1 MRKLAIVANWKMNTT
16 PESGVALA
24 EDIRRALPGSDNN
37 IDIIICPPFVALDR
51 VGRTLEGS
59 GISLGAQNVHAE
71 LEGAYTGEV
80 SAPMLQGLVDF
91 VIVGHSER
99 RTLFGESDDS
109 IGAKVAASVN
119 SGLTP
124 ILCVGESLEDRRAG
138 RAVDVVNSQL
148 LTCLAGLDD
157 VSTLLVAYEP
167 VWAIGTGEAATPQ
180 IAQDMMASIR
190 DALRSRFGEAADT
203 VRCLYGGSVSPDNV
217 GDFVSQ
223 PDIDGALVGGASLSA
238 DSFASIVARGSEVG
252 A

>member
-1 MRKLAIVANWKMNTT
+1 MRKLAIVANWKMNMT
-16 PESGVALA
+16 PESGAALA
-24 EDIRRALPGSDNN
+24 KDILNALPDGGNN
-37 IDIIICPPFVALDR
+37 VDIIICPPLVALDR
-51 VGRTLEGS
+51 VSRTLEGS
-59 GISLGAQNVHAE
+59 IVSLGAQNVHAE
-71 LEGAYTGEV
+71 SEGAFTGEV

-99 RTLFGESDDS
+99 RTLFGESDEFV
-109 IGAKVAASVN
+109 GAKAIAAVK

-124 ILCVGESLEDRRAG
+124 ILCVGESLEDRQEG

-167 VWAIGTGEAATPQ
+167 VWAIGTGEAATPL

-190 DALRSRFGEAADT
+190 DALRSRFGEAADA

-217 GDFVSQ
+217 SDFASQ

-238 DSFASIVARGSEVG
+238 DSFASIVASASEAVG
-252 A
+252 

>member
-16 PESGVALA
+16 PESGAALA
-24 EDIRRALPGSDNN
+24 EDILNALPDAGNN
-37 IDIIICPPFVALDR
+37 VDIIICPPFVALDR

-59 GISLGAQNVHAE
+59 TVSLGAQNVHAE
-71 LEGAYTGEV
+71 SEGAFTGEV
-80 SAPMLQGLVDF
+80 SAPMLRGLVEF

-99 RTLFGESDDS
+99 RTLFGESDEFV
-109 IGAKVAASVN
+109 GAKVVAAVN

-124 ILCVGESLEDRRAG
+124 ILCVGESLEHRQAG

-190 DALRSRFGEAADT
+190 DTLRSRFGEAADA

-217 GDFVSQ
+217 SDFVSQ

-238 DSFASIVARGSEVG
+238 DSFASIVASVSESVG
-252 A
+252 

>member
-1 MRKLAIVANWKMNTT
+1 MRKLAIVANWKMNMTQ
-16 PESGVALA
+16 ESGAALV
-24 EDIRRALPGSDNN
+24 EDILDALPDGHNN
-37 IDIIICPPFVALDR
+37 VDIIICPPFVALDR
-51 VGRTLEGS
+51 VRRTMEGS
-59 GISLGAQNVHAE
+59 RVSLGAQNVHAE
-71 LEGAYTGEV
+71 PEGAFTGEV

-99 RTLFGESDDS
+99 RTLFGESDDF
-109 IGAKVAASVN
+109 IGAKVVAAVK

-124 ILCVGESLEDRRAG
+124 ILCVGESLEDRQAG
-138 RAVDVVNSQL
+138 RAVEVVNSQL

-167 VWAIGTGEAATPQ
+167 VWAIGTGEAATPH

-190 DALRSRFGEAADT
+190 DTLRSRFGEAADA

-217 GDFVSQ
+217 SDFVSQ

-238 DSFASIVARGSEVG
+238 DSFASIVASASEAAG
-252 A
+252 

>member
-1 MRKLAIVANWKMNTT
+1 MRNLAIVANWKMNTT
-16 PESGVALA
+16 PESGATLA
-24 EDIRRALPGSDNN
+24 EGILNALPDGGNN
-37 IDIIICPPFVALDR
+37 VDIIICPPFVALDR

-59 GISLGAQNVHAE
+59 TVSLGAQNVHAE
-71 LEGAYTGEV
+71 SEGAFTGEV
-80 SAPMLQGLVDF
+80 SATMLQGLVEF

-99 RTLFGESDDS
+99 RTLFGESDDF
-109 IGAKVAASVN
+109 IGAKVVAAVN

-124 ILCVGESLEDRRAG
+124 ILCVGESLEDRQAG
-138 RAVDVVNSQL
+138 RAVDVVKSQL
-148 LTCLAGLDD
+148 LAGLHD

-190 DALRSRFGEAADT
+190 EALRSRFGEAADA

-217 GDFVSQ
+217 SDFVSQ

-238 DSFASIVARGSEVG
+238 DSFASIVASASEAAG
-252 A
+252 